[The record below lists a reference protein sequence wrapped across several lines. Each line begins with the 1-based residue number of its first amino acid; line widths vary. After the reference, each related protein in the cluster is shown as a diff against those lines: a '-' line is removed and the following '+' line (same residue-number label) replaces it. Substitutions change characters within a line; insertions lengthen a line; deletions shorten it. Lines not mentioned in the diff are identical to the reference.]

1 MLSVADDFL
10 SAMELEYHR
19 TVLTSK
25 VDASTLKK
33 FGMWMHSHEIE
44 SGQLNDIHYKL
55 GVIWKITAEKTQNYF
70 KDVLGV
76 DVVPY
81 SFRYQCTN
89 SGYTIHP
96 HKDGSVRNKSID
108 NCYSSIVYL
117 NDEWDES
124 LGGNF
129 EVDTR
134 SVSSLPN
141 RMVIY
146 SRDEEHWVSKALQ
159 DWKIPRMLLLI
170 SCSKKDE
177 D

>member
-1 MLSVADDFL
+1 MISVADNFL

-19 TVLTSK
+19 TMVLAK
-25 VDASTLKK
+25 VNVSAIKQL
-33 FGMWMHSHEIE
+33 GMWKHSHEVE

-81 SFRYQCTN
+81 SFRYQCIN
-89 SGYTIHP
+89 SDYIIHP
-96 HKDGSVRNKSID
+96 HKDGSVREKSID

-129 EVDTR
+129 EVHSE
-134 SVSSLPN
+134 SVPSLPN
-141 RMVIY
+141 RMIIY

-159 DWKIPRMLLLI
+159 DWKIPRMMLLI
-170 SCSKKDE
+170 SWSKKDE
-177 D
+177 S